1 MACNKA
7 PHMDSRTEGN
17 VSIVVSYQSKKDVA
31 DIIIKGQVQL
41 ELIMERWFFYKI

>member
-17 VSIVVSYQSKKDVA
+17 VSIAVSYQSKKDVE
-31 DIIIKGQVQL
+31 DYIIKGQVQL
-41 ELIMERWFFYKI
+41 ELITERWFFYKI